1 MANASPAGPAPT
13 TARFFLHGGKDWHF
27 GFVAG
32 ARIHQARGDFA
43 NEDLI
48 ETGLIAA
55 NTSVDLIGSSDCAF
69 DSSSAS
75 ARNGRAIDTI
85 SASPRERISSA
96 TCGSLIRLVVTSG
109 SETWPFSLRVT
120 QLNAPRGTGVAMVG
134 IRASCQPMPVL
145 IMVAPAASMACASST
160 VSAKSRRLRP
170 GRASTVGR

>member
-1 MANASPAGPAPT
+1 MANASPAGPAPDHRQIFFC
-13 TARFFLHGGKDWHF
+13 TAGRDWHF
-27 GFVAG
+27 GFMAG

-48 ETGLIAA
+48 ETGLVAA
-55 NTSVDLIGSSDCAF
+55 NTSVDLIGSSRLRF

-120 QLNAPRGTGVAMVG
+120 QLKGTARHGRGKWSEYVLH
-134 IRASCQPMPVL
+134 ASQCR
-145 IMVAPAASMACASST
+145 C
-160 VSAKSRRLRP
+160 
-170 GRASTVGR
+170 